1 MTTTAPAPLLKTV
14 DSKKFVPA
22 RHARKPPTTAM
33 HAVWRK
39 VRRPFR
45 VPSCC
50 AGCTKWEVYDADKAG
65 CLRCGAEHACVL
77 NSVDCMCPLVTTKE
91 SHRVCSITGAVL
103 NEVRS
108 AAGEY
113 CDTACFAPAPSSSR
127 ELSTSSYAPR
137 PSPQSF
143 SHEISSVVRHMLQ
156 SDDAKRC
163 RRTENRKL
171 YDRLGAH
178 MCKQMKIFKL
188 ENPGARPCVAR
199 ILASALAQERYW
211 HFIDAPSPELVS
223 CCSSAIDSCVAE
235 LIRRNVKVVSGPRL
249 KDLVCGMLYM
259 LRTGLVCHDRILL
272 RAIPEDAECGGT
284 GANTPGAA

>member
-199 ILASALAQERYW
+199 ILASALAQER
-211 HFIDAPSPELVS
+211 
-223 CCSSAIDSCVAE
+223 
-235 LIRRNVKVVSGPRL
+235 L

-272 RAIPEDAECGGT
+272 RAIPEVSRCLPHENKDAECGGT